1 MVLSNKQISRYSKLL
16 TIEKK
21 EILEMIEMM
30 NIPGNIKDILDIKDA
45 KDLKN
50 IKYILDKK
58 IKNIFHHANKTP
70 KKDLLGFIDDNIY
83 DI

>member
-21 EILEMIEMM
+21 EILEMIEIM
-30 NIPGNIKDILDIKDA
+30 NVSDNIKDILD
-45 KDLKN
+45 
-50 IKYILDKK
+50 KK
-58 IKNIFHHANKTP
+58 IRNIFHYANKTP
-70 KKDLLGFIDDNIY
+70 KKDFLGLINDNIY